1 MSRCLPV
8 GELSTKAHR
17 YENNKALINSA
28 FSTKPRSNLVKLS
41 SVTSHQAP
49 AYEGSSVPRQADS
62 EAAQLTAALYLPK
75 KGQNT
80 HWLFVGPMFGFVV
93 WVFWLFGVFFKRK
106 KGVKTDFAGQSN
118 CLIPGNYPALS
129 GWPLVAEKLFTTG
142 WYKDH
147 NQVTSEPGPTQVGFI
162 TAVLSSSCPT
172 VRIVR
177 TVFKACYSRGKSSC
191 PWRHD
196 TGRSSRWAQGKV

>member
-1 MSRCLPV
+1 MSHCLPV

-28 FSTKPRSNLVKLS
+28 FSIKPRSNLVKLS

-62 EAAQLTAALYLPK
+62 EAAQLTAALYLPE

-93 WVFWLFGVFFKRK
+93 WVFLVVWVCLGFFLKRK
-106 KGVKTDFAGQSN
+106 KKVSKQTLLAK
-118 CLIPGNYPALS
+118 A
-129 GWPLVAEKLFTTG
+129 
-142 WYKDH
+142 
-147 NQVTSEPGPTQVGFI
+147 
-162 TAVLSSSCPT
+162 TA
-172 VRIVR
+172 
-177 TVFKACYSRGKSSC
+177 
-191 PWRHD
+191 
-196 TGRSSRWAQGKV
+196 